1 MTGLPDGPDSAD
13 GEVVVDIVPPAEGGP
28 PHVLIYGD
36 PAGLRRLAARLL
48 AFADD
53 PNRTPVPSEGEHWHF
68 SPEGGPGVGGGLHP
82 LSVPLTV
89 GRLDA
94 ADGGREWFLR
104 GARDRRAAERA
115 AGDAR

>member
-1 MTGLPDGPDSAD
+1 MTAGPDDPDGPAGDL
-13 GEVVVDIVPPAEGGP
+13 VVDVTPPADDEP
-28 PHVLIYGD
+28 AHVLIYGD

-53 PNRTPVPSEGEHWHF
+53 PNRPHHPSEGEHWHF

-82 LSVPLTV
+82 LSLPLTI

-94 ADGGREWFLR
+94 ADGGREWFLG
-104 GARDRRAAERA
+104 GARGRRAAERA